1 VRGGDADEFVP
12 VVSWGQRIDP
22 AQLDPGFLEFLTH

>member
-1 VRGGDADEFVP
+1 VRGGENGELIA

-22 AQLDPGFLEFLTH
+22 ASLDPEFLEAPAS